1 MLCPQI
7 VKGDRCV
14 VEFTGLGD
22 VRRTD
27 IIGQD
32 EIRPKNT
39 APAITPN
46 SFYSCYI
53 PVPDDL
59 IE

>member
-1 MLCPQI
+1 M
-7 VKGDRCV
+7 KGDRCV

-22 VRRTD
+22 TRRTD

-39 APAITPN
+39 APAITN
-46 SFYSCYI
+46 STFYSCYI